1 MDAGRG
7 GPSFPAATALSQA
20 SAGSSALQD
29 QHPRAKRPRRADTDP
44 RDADDELSAV
54 GSSQA
59 SLGSRYSARPSSQ
72 ATNGWGKRR
81 TSLGQGMQVAA
92 PVVPASIVAAL
103 SRASD
108 PAAAGGQ
115 SIVRSGSV
123 ARPATS
129 TPLAPCR
136 AAVASAPAGDT
147 VRLPSQVNAAATSTG
162 QRIGEATPAGGGRS
176 QGRVRAAAA
185 SAAGLGATEAPGS
198 GAPSREESVAS
209 LAAASA
215 PRAKR
220 QRATP
225 SSSTSA
231 AGVTLDDHVARRAAL
246 STRGDFPG
254 EGFGATE
261 WVQELPRARTQGDT
275 PAGFQRVLLRVPL
288 RGEAEAAPV
297 ASGDG
302 PSAGP
307 LSLRAFVREW
317 VGSDVVA
324 AKVLGHPASPAT
336 VAGIALSLERDAADG
351 AVARRAVYLPISE
364 AVEDDDSLPGALARR
379 RVVDTL
385 VRAMLSAETAARRAG
400 LPGGSKASLV
410 LDGSRLKGASA
421 STDAGELTASEVW
434 AVWARLLSW
443 SGPELAAFDAKL
455 LFYPALQACPSLAG
469 GARPVADVLL
479 AAWMLDPD
487 AVANGVARAGGD
499 AAPGGGSAE
508 RSRQITLHDVSA
520 AYGVELPPVAR
531 RAAPSEHAAGP
542 GAAIAGTEG
551 ATEERAVQ
559 LRSLAGHLAMLA
571 AVWRRLRALM
581 ARCGML
587 PAFWGQEAALPC
599 ALASIE
605 VCGMAF
611 DPEPL
616 TTARS
621 ALTALLASLKA
632 EADEL
637 AGSEFMIT
645 SNKEVAQVLYE
656 RLGLVA
662 SAQRQAFKA
671 RGPAKRMHKTTNEAT
686 LVQMQDQH
694 PLPAVILAH
703 RKANKSLTTYVEP
716 FLKHRTRARIGVP
729 ARFLEAR
736 RPVPEVLAA
745 LGLPPPSAPLTHEAE
760 PLRLYSALLQTCT
773 ATGRLSSRFP
783 NTQNLPKKATEI
795 GTFRPPASGATPSA
809 AASAAPRSLNVRS
822 ALRASAPNRE
832 LVSVDYGQ
840 IEMRLLAHFAG
851 DRAFVAAANPEMASS
866 SPDHHSQGGAMSS
879 SNSGQPDIYQLVA
892 AQCFSVLP
900 ESVTPSQRQQAKTC
914 CLGFMYGQGKA
925 DAARKLGVSPAEAG
939 AVQQSLRTK
948 FPGIVRFLA
957 SARSFAKAH
966 GWVPTVIGRRR
977 LLPGIR
983 SASQAA
989 RSQAERQCVN
999 AIIQGSAADVIKSAM
1014 LLLSAVIAAARDA
1027 VFGPPMSR
1035 ECIARA
1041 AAQPPAS
1048 VATPASQAALEADGV
1063 ESAGLFRGAL
1073 APFDGPTVWTLAHC
1087 DVVHQI
1093 HDELVLDIPS
1103 APGGAGGAGTAH
1115 RGRVCRVLERIMTDL
1130 APAAV
1135 ERIGAQWLEQVHE
1148 ATRTGHGAALGGDS
1162 VARLVD
1168 FEQGFRCRF
1177 PVRFAAGPTYGSL
1190 EEL

>member
-1 MDAGRG
+1 MAAAPASPSGSGQVYVYRSALRGPTVRSMLLHTSILERGVLAPPCDSAFG
-7 GPSFPAATALSQA
+7 GPAQA
-20 SAGSSALQD
+20 PGAQ
-29 QHPRAKRPRRADTDP
+29 
-44 RDADDELSAV
+44 RDADVPLDQCHGHDGPGA
-54 GSSQA
+54 GA
-59 SLGSRYSARPSSQ
+59 
-72 ATNGWGKRR
+72 
-81 TSLGQGMQVAA
+81 AA
-92 PVVPASIVAAL
+92 P
-103 SRASD
+103 R
-108 PAAAGGQ
+108 
-115 SIVRSGSV
+115 RSG
-123 ARPATS
+123 
-129 TPLAPCR
+129 
-136 AAVASAPAGDT
+136 D
-147 VRLPSQVNAAATSTG
+147 
-162 QRIGEATPAGGGRS
+162 
-176 QGRVRAAAA
+176 AAAA
-185 SAAGLGATEAPGS
+185 KATAA
-198 GAPSREESVAS
+198 
-209 LAAASA
+209 
-215 PRAKR
+215 RAKR
-220 QRATP
+220 QRDAP
-225 SSSTSA
+225 SDSAGA
-231 AGVTLDDHVARRAAL
+231 AGITLDDHVAKRAAL

-254 EGFGATE
+254 QGFGATE
-261 WVQELPRARTQGDT
+261 WVQELPRARTQGAV
-275 PAGFQRVLLRVPL
+275 PAGFRRVLLRVPL
-288 RGEAEAAPV
+288 RSDGRDGGAVPRSEHGQAWAE
-297 ASGDG
+297 DT
-302 PSAGP
+302 
-307 LSLRAFVREW
+307 LSLREFVREW
-317 VGSDVVA
+317 VASDVVA
-324 AKVLGHPASPAT
+324 AKVLGHPACPST
-336 VAGIALSLERDAADG
+336 VAGIALSLERDATDG
-351 AVARRAVYLPISE
+351 AVARHAVYLPVGE
-364 AVEDDDSLPGALARR
+364 AVEDDDSLPGAVARR

-400 LPGGSKASLV
+400 IEGGSKASLA
-410 LDGSRLKGASA
+410 LDGERLKGATA
-421 STDAGELTASEVW
+421 STDAGELTAAEVW

-443 SGPELAAFDAKL
+443 PGPELAAFDAKL

-487 AVANGVARAGGD
+487 AVANGVARSRGD
-499 AAPGGGSAE
+499 AAPGGGAAE

-520 AYGVELPPVAR
+520 AYGVELPPAVLRVAP
-531 RAAPSEHAAGP
+531 AGGAAGRGAP
-542 GAAIAGTEG
+542 GSGAEAGDG
-551 ATEERAVQ
+551 AVQ

-571 AVWRRLRALM
+571 AVWRCLRALLS
-581 ARCGML
+581 RSGML

-599 ALASIE
+599 TLASIE

-632 EADEL
+632 EANEL
-637 AGSEFMIT
+637 AGGEFMIT
-645 SNKEVAQVLYE
+645 SNKEVAEVLYE

-662 SAQRQAFKA
+662 SAQRQAYKA

-686 LVQMQDQH
+686 LLQMQDQH

-736 RPVPEVLAA
+736 RPVPPALSE

-795 GTFRPPASGATPSA
+795 GTLRPPATAAAAA
-809 AASAAPRSLNVRS
+809 AASPAGEAALPQSLNVRS

-851 DRAFVAAANPEMASS
+851 DPAFVAAANPEMAAASLDPGYSAAASS
-866 SPDHHSQGGAMSS
+866 GSA
-879 SNSGQPDIYQLVA
+879 GQPDIYQLVA
-892 AQCFSVLP
+892 AQCFSVAP
-900 ESVTPSQRQQAKTC
+900 ASVTASQRQQAKTC

-925 DAARKLGVSPAEAG
+925 DAARKLGVTPAEAG

-983 SASQAA
+983 SANQAA

-1014 LLLSAVIAAARDA
+1014 LLLGAVIAAARDA
-1027 VFGPPMSR
+1027 VFGPPLSR

-1041 AAQPPAS
+1041 ASQPPAS
-1048 VATPASQAALEADGV
+1048 VATPASQTAVDAAGF
-1063 ESAGLFRGAL
+1063 ESAGTFRGVL

-1135 ERIGAQWLEQVHE
+1135 ERIGAQWLQLVQEE
-1148 ATRTGHGAALGGDS
+1148 SRAGRGAALGGDS

-1168 FEQGFRCRF
+1168 FAQGFRCRF

-1190 EEL
+1190 VDL